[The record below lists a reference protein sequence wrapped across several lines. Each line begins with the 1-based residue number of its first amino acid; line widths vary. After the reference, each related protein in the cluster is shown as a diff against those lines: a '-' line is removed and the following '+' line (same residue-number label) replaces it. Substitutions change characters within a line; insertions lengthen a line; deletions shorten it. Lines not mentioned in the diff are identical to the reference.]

1 MKRITLPI
9 LLVIF
14 TLILSCD
21 EDDSSDFCNNIAF
34 PAPTPDTTLIFIDED
49 TEEDLFTNG
58 TLSLNDVTL
67 TDLDTGEIIFFEV
80 LASSDNFNIPDLE
93 NDSLTTIN
101 LDLGTEERNYNIEIS
116 VAPSI
121 QFTYNFG
128 IDFIPRNPREERCID
143 TTILL
148 DPVFNGVTFEQDEIF
163 TRFFTI
169 FL

>member
-14 TLILSCD
+14 TVILSCD
-21 EDDSSDFCNNIAF
+21 EDDSSGFCDKIDII
-34 PAPTPDTTLIFIDED
+34 PPPDTTLIFIDED
-49 TEEDLFTNG
+49 TGEDLFTNG
-58 TLSLNDVTL
+58 TLDLNDLTV